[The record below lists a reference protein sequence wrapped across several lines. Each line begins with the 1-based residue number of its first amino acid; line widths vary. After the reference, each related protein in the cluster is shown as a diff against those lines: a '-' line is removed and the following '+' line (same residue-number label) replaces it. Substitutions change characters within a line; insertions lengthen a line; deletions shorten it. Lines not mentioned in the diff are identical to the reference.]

1 MQNTSNYMDNHLMAI
16 PADHIVTV
24 YIPVTVDEV
33 VHEAAIKF
41 AAVNDIP
48 MQKVHSTH
56 PARQ

>member
-41 AAVNDIP
+41 AAVHDIP
-48 MQKVHSTH
+48 EIGFS
-56 PARQ
+56 R